1 MGRVAPL
8 IIAVLLVV
16 TAYTGYGYHQREA
29 ELGATM
35 NGLLEVSDMAIF
47 CLEDSGSLGILLESN
62 VSDDIL
68 RERLG
73 RYTSCSMMLRKA
85 SFSIYLANNEERYR
99 NLSLVAADL
108 EVYFHATMNSRNPRK
123 LLSENMETIDEI
135 SKELGAILQGGGAK
149 NLSDERV
156 GRLFN
161 LTENLSG

>member
-1 MGRVAPL
+1 MRRVAPL

-16 TAYTGYGYHQREA
+16 TAYTGYWYHQREA

-47 CLEDSGSLGILLESN
+47 CLEDSDSLGILLKSN
-62 VSDDIL
+62 VSDDVL
-68 RERLG
+68 RERLS
-73 RYTSCSMMLRKA
+73 RYTYCSLMLRKA
-85 SFSIYLANNEERYR
+85 SLSIYLANNEERYR
-99 NLSLVAADL
+99 NLSLAAADL

-135 SKELGAILQGGGAK
+135 SKELGAILQGGGTK